1 MPYSIVAIELYAA
14 TQPNNRISVGV
25 EVHFRD
31 PDKMHPPKSSG
42 IAGGEPKRFLDMS
55 LGFLGAPHINLGNTN
70 PSVCAR

>member
-1 MPYSIVAIELYAA
+1 MPYGIVAIELYAA

-42 IAGGEPKRFLDMS
+42 IGGESRS
-55 LGFLGAPHINLGNTN
+55 ASWI
-70 PSVCAR
+70 